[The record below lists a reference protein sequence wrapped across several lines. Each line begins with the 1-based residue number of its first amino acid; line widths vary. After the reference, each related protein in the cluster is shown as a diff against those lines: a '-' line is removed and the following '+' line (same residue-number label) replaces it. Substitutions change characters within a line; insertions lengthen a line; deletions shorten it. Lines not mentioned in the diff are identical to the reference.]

1 MVQESFSGFCKRTAT
16 LPSDDSR
23 ILEQS
28 FEHSRIS
35 FWNRGRSNQYRR
47 FNYVTFAAG
56 RMITA
61 KGLSAGRH
69 IFLETTYQVRFETLA
84 YPLRAFPSSARFK
97 RWYAYAPASPV
108 CPPPRSRSSSAYPG
122 SESGYHFKPG
132 TAKCPES
139 LCPTS
144 ALPPL
149 GRRAPPP
156 RRALP
161 LRLCSYGLMRQT
173 LWLSPPSA

>member
-23 ILEQS
+23 ISEQS

-69 IFLETTYQVRFETLA
+69 IFLETTYQVICVRAHMMREIRPSGIIGGPRETSVRVEMRSHLA
-84 YPLRAFPSSARFK
+84 TERA
-97 RWYAYAPASPV
+97 
-108 CPPPRSRSSSAYPG
+108 
-122 SESGYHFKPG
+122 
-132 TAKCPES
+132 
-139 LCPTS
+139 
-144 ALPPL
+144 
-149 GRRAPPP
+149 
-156 RRALP
+156 
-161 LRLCSYGLMRQT
+161 
-173 LWLSPPSA
+173 

>member
-23 ILEQS
+23 ISEQS

-69 IFLETTYQVRFETLA
+69 IFLETTYRIRLSDH
-84 YPLRAFPSSARFK
+84 LL
-97 RWYAYAPASPV
+97 PAACAASQ
-108 CPPPRSRSSSAYPG
+108 AGG
-122 SESGYHFKPG
+122 SLFLPFG
-132 TAKCPES
+132 TADS
-139 LCPTS
+139 VYT
-144 ALPPL
+144 
-149 GRRAPPP
+149 G
-156 RRALP
+156 
-161 LRLCSYGLMRQT
+161 T
-173 LWLSPPSA
+173 